1 MGRGRLKRL
10 KFHSQL
16 CVAALVIV
24 LFAGYARI
32 SGSILNALIAAAISL
47 VCSAVLKGTDVGIRS
62 GKDLIRRNLP
72 AVLVPTLTVYRTER
86 GLEIVFMALIF
97 GVGLLFVWSFLAKRW
112 IRHEVTPGWTFL
124 IYDREENL
132 RRANAIAKSRPDLI
146 ENAGTYCYCGKQD
159 MPSEPEAGS
168 YIDLTEIDHLVRVF
182 RIPQMVICMEHGE
195 EVKEYCRENGILAYL
210 PEDAEKDG
218 TLLYPDKI
226 RCVRPKLQK

>member
-132 RRANAIAKSRPDLI
+132 RRANEIAKSRPDLI
-146 ENAGTYCYCGKQD
+146 ENAGTCCYCGKQD
-159 MPSEPEAGS
+159 TLSEPEVGNR
-168 YIDLTEIDHLVRVF
+168 IDLREIDHLVRVF

-195 EVKEYCRENGILAYL
+195 EVQEYCRENGILAFL
-210 PEDAEKDG
+210 PEDVEANG
-218 TLLYPDKI
+218 MLLYPDKI

>member
-16 CVAALVIV
+16 CVAALAIV
-24 LFAGYARI
+24 LFAGYVRI
-32 SGSILNALIAAAISL
+32 SGSILNALIAAVIAL
-47 VCSAVLKGTDVGIRS
+47 ACSIILKGTDVGIRS

-72 AVLVPTLTVYRTER
+72 AVLVPALTVYRTEQT
-86 GLEIVFMALIF
+86 VFMALIF
-97 GVGLLFVWSFLAKRW
+97 GVVLLFVWSFLAKRW

-132 RRANAIAKSRPDLI
+132 RRANAIVKSRPDLI

-159 MPSEPEAGS
+159 TLSEPEVGNR
-168 YIDLTEIDHLVRVF
+168 IDLREIDHLVRVF
-182 RIPQMVICMEHGE
+182 RIPQMVICMEQGE
-195 EVKEYCRENGILAYL
+195 EVKEYCRENGILVFL